1 MNEYAVT
8 SLALKAKH
16 ARRVEDLNAEHAH
29 QMAILK
35 AYNLRETAILDTQRL
50 EIERE
55 LESIEF

>member
-29 QMAILK
+29 QMATLK